1 MNELTQ
7 TARQLPDNLEDL
19 SKFVL
24 IGREKLNAVRAEIRA
39 IKAVELAAEVHEQKL
54 QEAQEIAEAVL
65 DAEAKLGELT
75 AKMEKSVGGRPSET
89 INAAVNSKKQQ
100 LENIGISQMQASRYE
115 TLAKHP
121 EQVEKAKAEARAEG
135 RIVTRQDVTHK
146 IATECYPNK
155 YQKAAKEYRE
165 AIKRNDEFEEQKAEG
180 IVDLADAKQ
189 NKSDRAKLFEAFKA
203 TFNEMTYQIRHMGA
217 MANDGNYQKKLAI
230 GDKREVVQISE
241 RLSECYRTI
250 LKLQR
255 ITEEVIDEQF

>member
-1 MNELTQ
+1 MNELSQ
-7 TARQLPDNLEDL
+7 AIRQLPDNLEDL

-54 QEAQEIAEAVL
+54 AEAQDIAEAVL

-75 AKMEKSVGGRPSET
+75 AKMETAQGIRRDLEPHPNGGTKSKRE
-89 INAAVNSKKQQ
+89 Q
-100 LENIGISQMQASRYE
+100 LQELGISHHERFE

-155 YQKAAKEYRE
+155 YQQAAKDYRE
-165 AIKRNDEFEEQKAEG
+165 AVKRNEDFEEQKAEG

-217 MANDGNYQKKLAI
+217 MANDGNYQKKLAM

-241 RLSECYRTI
+241 QLSECYRTI